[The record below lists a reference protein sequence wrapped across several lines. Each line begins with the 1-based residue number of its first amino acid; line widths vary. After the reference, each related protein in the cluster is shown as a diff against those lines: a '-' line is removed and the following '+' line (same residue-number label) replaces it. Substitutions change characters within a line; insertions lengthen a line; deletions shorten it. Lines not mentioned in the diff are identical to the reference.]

1 MFCSNCGAPLGDQ
14 DKFCKS
20 CGTPVAQAAAP
31 VVQQPAPQPEAVQPA
46 PAPVAAPVA
55 VTAPQPAPVAA
66 PVAQPVPQAVPV
78 AAAPAPVAAPVPQ
91 PAPVYQQPVQSAPAV
106 QPALANAKAG
116 PRRACF
122 VVGLIT
128 CILLIIETFP
138 VVAIGAMMFIIGPF
152 AMMLGASNSEDLLGL
167 GLLICLGGFI
177 LMDVAIVSIVLNGI
191 CTKITAKRPAS
202 KCRAL
207 RMAAA
212 IMVLADAAI
221 VIAPVIG
228 LNQLMSDAWF
238 FYGMFGVTFIM
249 AVVFFVLA
257 LITNSKEK
265 QIAAA

>member
-14 DKFCKS
+14 DKFCKA
-20 CGTPVAQAAAP
+20 CGTPVSVQPAAP
-31 VVQQPAPQPEAVQPA
+31 QPAPAQPVAA

-55 VTAPQPAPVAA
+55 AA
-66 PVAQPVPQAVPV
+66 PIAQPVPAAVPV
-78 AAAPAPVAAPVPQ
+78 AQPVPQ
-91 PAPVYQQPVQSAPAV
+91 PAPVYQQPVTAAPQPA
-106 QPALANAKAG
+106 PALANAKGG

-128 CILLIIETFP
+128 CILLIIETLP
-138 VVAIGAMMFIIGPF
+138 ALAIGCTMLIAGPIGMIF
-152 AMMLGASNSEDLLGL
+152 GASNSEDLLGY

-177 LMDVAIVSIVLNGI
+177 LMDMAIISIVFNGI

-228 LNQLMSDAWF
+228 LNQIMSDAQF
-238 FYGMFGVTFIM
+238 FYGIFAVTFIM
-249 AVVFFVLA
+249 AAVFFVLA

-265 QIAAA
+265 KLAAA

>member
-14 DKFCKS
+14 DKFCKA
-20 CGTPVAQAAAP
+20 CGTPVS
-31 VVQQPAPQPEAVQPA
+31 VQPA
-46 PAPVAAPVA
+46 
-55 VTAPQPAPVAA
+55 APQPAP
-66 PVAQPVPQAVPV
+66 AQPV
-78 AAAPAPVAAPVPQ
+78 AAPAPVAAQPVPAPAVQQPVPQPVAAAPIAQPVPAAVPVAQPAPQ
-91 PAPVYQQPVQSAPAV
+91 PAPVYQQPVTAAP
-106 QPALANAKAG
+106 QPALANAKGG

-128 CILLIIETFP
+128 CILLIIETLP
-138 VVAIGAMMFIIGPF
+138 ALAIGCTMLIAGPIGMIF
-152 AMMLGASNSEDLLGL
+152 GASNSEDLLGY

-177 LMDVAIVSIVLNGI
+177 LMDMAIISIVFNGI

-228 LNQLMSDAWF
+228 LNQIMSDAQF
-238 FYGMFGVTFIM
+238 FYGIFAVTFIM
-249 AVVFFVLA
+249 AAVFFVLA

-265 QIAAA
+265 KLAAA

>member
-14 DKFCKS
+14 DKFCKA
-20 CGTPVAQAAAP
+20 CGTPVS
-31 VVQQPAPQPEAVQPA
+31 VQPA
-46 PAPVAAPVA
+46 
-55 VTAPQPAPVAA
+55 APQPAPAQPVAA
-66 PVAQPVPQAVPV
+66 PAPAVQQPVPQPV
-78 AAAPAPVAAPVPQ
+78 AAAPIAQPVPAAVPVAQPVPQ
-91 PAPVYQQPVQSAPAV
+91 PAPVYQQPVTAAP
-106 QPALANAKAG
+106 QPALANAKGG

-128 CILLIIETFP
+128 CILLIIETLP
-138 VVAIGAMMFIIGPF
+138 ALAIGCTMLIAGPIGMIF
-152 AMMLGASNSEDLLGL
+152 GASNSEDLLGY

-177 LMDVAIVSIVLNGI
+177 LMDMAIISIVFNGI

-228 LNQLMSDAWF
+228 LNQIMSDAQF
-238 FYGMFGVTFIM
+238 FYGIFAVTFIM
-249 AVVFFVLA
+249 AAVFFVLA

-265 QIAAA
+265 KLAAA

>member
-20 CGTPVAQAAAP
+20 CGTPVTQAAAP

-66 PVAQPVPQAVPV
+66 PVAQPVPQ
-78 AAAPAPVAAPVPQ
+78 
-91 PAPVYQQPVQSAPAV
+91 PAPVYQQPVQAVPQAAPVV
-106 QPALANAKAG
+106 QSALANEKGG

-138 VVAIGAMMFIIGPF
+138 VVAIGVMMFIIGPF
-152 AMMLGASNSEDLLGL
+152 AMMLGASNSEDLLGY

-249 AVVFFVLA
+249 AIVFFVLA

-265 QIAAA
+265 KVAAA

>member
-66 PVAQPVPQAVPV
+66 PV
-78 AAAPAPVAAPVPQ
+78 PQ
-91 PAPVYQQPVQSAPAV
+91 PAPVYQQPVQAAPAV

-167 GLLICLGGFI
+167 GLLICLGGVI
-177 LMDVAIVSIVLNGI
+177 LMAVAIVSIVLNGI

-202 KCRAL
+202 KCRYL

>member
-14 DKFCKS
+14 DKFCKV
-20 CGTPVAQAAAP
+20 CGTPVS
-31 VVQQPAPQPEAVQPA
+31 VQPA
-46 PAPVAAPVA
+46 
-55 VTAPQPAPVAA
+55 APQPAP
-66 PVAQPVPQAVPV
+66 AQPV
-78 AAAPAPVAAPVPQ
+78 AAPAPVAAQPAPAPAVQQPVPQ
-91 PAPVYQQPVQSAPAV
+91 PAPVYQQPVTAAPQPA
-106 QPALANAKAG
+106 PALANAKGG

-128 CILLIIETFP
+128 CILLIIETLP
-138 VVAIGAMMFIIGPF
+138 ALAIGCTMLIAGPIGMIF
-152 AMMLGASNSEDLLGL
+152 GASNSEDLLGY

-177 LMDVAIVSIVLNGI
+177 LMDMAIISIVFNGI

-228 LNQLMSDAWF
+228 INQIMSDAQF
-238 FYGMFGVTFIM
+238 FYGIFAVTFIM

-265 QIAAA
+265 KLAAA

>member
-14 DKFCKS
+14 DKFCKA
-20 CGTPVAQAAAP
+20 CGTPVSVQPAAP
-31 VVQQPAPQPEAVQPA
+31 QPAPAKPVAA

-55 VTAPQPAPVAA
+55 AA
-66 PVAQPVPQAVPV
+66 PIAQPVPAAVPV
-78 AAAPAPVAAPVPQ
+78 AQPVPQ
-91 PAPVYQQPVQSAPAV
+91 PAPVYQQPVTAAPQPA
-106 QPALANAKAG
+106 PALANAKGG

-128 CILLIIETFP
+128 CILLIIETLP
-138 VVAIGAMMFIIGPF
+138 ALAIGCTMLIAGPIGMIF
-152 AMMLGASNSEDLLGL
+152 GASNSEDLLGY

-177 LMDVAIVSIVLNGI
+177 LMDMAIISIVFNGI

-228 LNQLMSDAWF
+228 INQIMSDAQF
-238 FYGMFGVTFIM
+238 FYGIFAVTFIM

-265 QIAAA
+265 KLAAA

>member
-14 DKFCKS
+14 DKFCKA
-20 CGTPVAQAAAP
+20 CGTPVSVQPAAP
-31 VVQQPAPQPEAVQPA
+31 QPAPAKPVAA

-55 VTAPQPAPVAA
+55 AA
-66 PVAQPVPQAVPV
+66 PIAQPVPAAVPV
-78 AAAPAPVAAPVPQ
+78 AQPVPQ
-91 PAPVYQQPVQSAPAV
+91 PAPVYQQPVTAAPQPA
-106 QPALANAKAG
+106 PALANAKGG

-128 CILLIIETFP
+128 CILLIIETLP
-138 VVAIGAMMFIIGPF
+138 ALAIGCTMLIAGPIGMIF
-152 AMMLGASNSEDLLGL
+152 GASNSEYLLGY

-177 LMDVAIVSIVLNGI
+177 LMDMAIISIVFNGI

-228 LNQLMSDAWF
+228 INQIMSDAQF
-238 FYGMFGVTFIM
+238 FYGIFAVTFIM

-265 QIAAA
+265 KLAAA

>member
-14 DKFCKS
+14 DKFCKA
-20 CGTPVAQAAAP
+20 CGTPVSVQPAAP
-31 VVQQPAPQPEAVQPA
+31 QPAPAKPVAA

-55 VTAPQPAPVAA
+55 AA
-66 PVAQPVPQAVPV
+66 PIAQPVPAAVPV
-78 AAAPAPVAAPVPQ
+78 AQPVPQ
-91 PAPVYQQPVQSAPAV
+91 PAPVYQQPVTAAPQPA
-106 QPALANAKAG
+106 PALADAKGG

-128 CILLIIETFP
+128 CILLIIETLP
-138 VVAIGAMMFIIGPF
+138 ALAIGC
-152 AMMLGASNSEDLLGL
+152 MMLIAGPIGMIFGASNSEDLLGY

-177 LMDVAIVSIVLNGI
+177 LMDMAIISIVFNGI

-228 LNQLMSDAWF
+228 LNQIMSDAQF
-238 FYGMFGVTFIM
+238 FYGIFAVTFIM
-249 AVVFFVLA
+249 AAVFFVLA

-265 QIAAA
+265 KLAAA

>member
-14 DKFCKS
+14 DKFCKA
-20 CGTPVAQAAAP
+20 CGTPVS
-31 VVQQPAPQPEAVQPA
+31 VQPA
-46 PAPVAAPVA
+46 
-55 VTAPQPAPVAA
+55 APQPAPAQPVAA
-66 PVAQPVPQAVPV
+66 PAPAVQQPVPQPVAAAPIAQPVPAAVPVAQPVPQS
-78 AAAPAPVAAPVPQ
+78 
-91 PAPVYQQPVQSAPAV
+91 APVYQQPVTAAPQPA
-106 QPALANAKAG
+106 PALANAKGG

-128 CILLIIETFP
+128 CILLIIETLP
-138 VVAIGAMMFIIGPF
+138 ALAIGCTMLIAGPIGMIF
-152 AMMLGASNSEDLLGL
+152 GASNSEDLLGY

-177 LMDVAIVSIVLNGI
+177 LMDMAIISIVFNGI

-228 LNQLMSDAWF
+228 LNQIMSDAQF
-238 FYGMFGVTFIM
+238 FYGIFAVTFIM
-249 AVVFFVLA
+249 AAVFFVLA

-265 QIAAA
+265 KLAAA

>member
-14 DKFCKS
+14 DKFCKV
-20 CGTPVAQAAAP
+20 CGTPVSVQPAAP
-31 VVQQPAPQPEAVQPA
+31 QPAPAKPVAA

-55 VTAPQPAPVAA
+55 AAPIAQPVPAAA
-66 PVAQPVPQAVPV
+66 PVAQ
-78 AAAPAPVAAPVPQ
+78 PVPQ
-91 PAPVYQQPVQSAPAV
+91 PAPVYQQPVTAAPQPA
-106 QPALANAKAG
+106 PALANAKGG

-128 CILLIIETFP
+128 CILLIIETLP
-138 VVAIGAMMFIIGPF
+138 ALAIGCTMLIAGPIGMIF
-152 AMMLGASNSEDLLGL
+152 GASNSEDLLGY

-177 LMDVAIVSIVLNGI
+177 LMDMAIISIVFNGI

-228 LNQLMSDAWF
+228 INQIMSDAQF
-238 FYGMFGVTFIM
+238 FYGIFAVTFIM

-265 QIAAA
+265 KLAAA

>member
-14 DKFCKS
+14 DKFCKA
-20 CGTPVAQAAAP
+20 CGTPVS
-31 VVQQPAPQPEAVQPA
+31 VQPA
-46 PAPVAAPVA
+46 
-55 VTAPQPAPVAA
+55 APQPAPAQPVAA
-66 PVAQPVPQAVPV
+66 PAPAVQQPVPQPV
-78 AAAPAPVAAPVPQ
+78 AAAPIAQPVPAAVPVAQPVPQ
-91 PAPVYQQPVQSAPAV
+91 PAPVYQQPVTAAP
-106 QPALANAKAG
+106 QPALANAKGG

-128 CILLIIETFP
+128 CILLIIETLP
-138 VVAIGAMMFIIGPF
+138 ALAIGCTMLIAGPIGMIF
-152 AMMLGASNSEDLLGL
+152 GASNSEDLLGY

-177 LMDVAIVSIVLNGI
+177 LMDMAIISIVFNGI

-228 LNQLMSDAWF
+228 LNHIMSDAQF
-238 FYGMFGVTFIM
+238 FYGIFAVTFIM
-249 AVVFFVLA
+249 AAVFFVLA

-265 QIAAA
+265 KLAAA

>member
-14 DKFCKS
+14 DKFCKA
-20 CGTPVAQAAAP
+20 CGTPVSVQPAAP
-31 VVQQPAPQPEAVQPA
+31 QPA
-46 PAPVAAPVA
+46 PAQPVAAPAPA
-55 VTAPQPAPVAA
+55 VQQPVPQPVAA
-66 PVAQPVPQAVPV
+66 PVAQ
-78 AAAPAPVAAPVPQ
+78 PVPQ
-91 PAPVYQQPVQSAPAV
+91 PAPVYQQPVTAAP
-106 QPALANAKAG
+106 QPALANAKGG

-128 CILLIIETFP
+128 CILLIIETLP
-138 VVAIGAMMFIIGPF
+138 ALAIGCTMLIAGPIGMIF
-152 AMMLGASNSEDLLGL
+152 GASNSEDLLGY

-177 LMDVAIVSIVLNGI
+177 LMDMAIISIVFNGI

-228 LNQLMSDAWF
+228 LNQIMSDAQF
-238 FYGMFGVTFIM
+238 FYGIFAVTFIM
-249 AVVFFVLA
+249 AAVFFVLA

-265 QIAAA
+265 KLAAA

>member
-14 DKFCKS
+14 DKFCKA
-20 CGTPVAQAAAP
+20 CGTPVSVQPAAP
-31 VVQQPAPQPEAVQPA
+31 QPAPAKPVAA

-55 VTAPQPAPVAA
+55 AA
-66 PVAQPVPQAVPV
+66 PIAQPVPAAVPV
-78 AAAPAPVAAPVPQ
+78 AQPVPQ
-91 PAPVYQQPVQSAPAV
+91 PAPVYQQPVTAAPQPA
-106 QPALANAKAG
+106 PALANAKGG

-128 CILLIIETFP
+128 CILLIIETLP
-138 VVAIGAMMFIIGPF
+138 ALAIGCTMLIAGPIGMIF
-152 AMMLGASNSEDLLGL
+152 GASNSEDLLGY

-177 LMDVAIVSIVLNGI
+177 LMDMAIISIVFNGI

-228 LNQLMSDAWF
+228 INQIMSDAQF
-238 FYGMFGVTFIM
+238 FYGIFAVTFIM
-249 AVVFFVLA
+249 AAVFFVLA

-265 QIAAA
+265 KLAAA

>member
-14 DKFCKS
+14 DKFCKA
-20 CGTPVAQAAAP
+20 CGTPVSVQPAAP
-31 VVQQPAPQPEAVQPA
+31 QPA
-46 PAPVAAPVA
+46 PAQPVAAPAPA
-55 VTAPQPAPVAA
+55 VQQPVSQPVAA
-66 PVAQPVPQAVPV
+66 PVAQ
-78 AAAPAPVAAPVPQ
+78 PVPQ
-91 PAPVYQQPVQSAPAV
+91 PAPVYQQPVQAVPQTAPVV
-106 QPALANAKAG
+106 QPALANEKGG

-152 AMMLGASNSEDLLGL
+152 AMMLGASNSEDLLGY

-228 LNQLMSDAWF
+228 LNQIMSDAQF
-238 FYGMFGVTFIM
+238 FYGIFAVTFIM

-265 QIAAA
+265 KLAAA

>member
-14 DKFCKS
+14 DKFCKA
-20 CGTPVAQAAAP
+20 CGTPVSVQPAAP
-31 VVQQPAPQPEAVQPA
+31 QPAPAKPVAA

-55 VTAPQPAPVAA
+55 AA
-66 PVAQPVPQAVPV
+66 PIAQPVPAAVPV
-78 AAAPAPVAAPVPQ
+78 AQPVPQ
-91 PAPVYQQPVQSAPAV
+91 PAPVYQQPVTAAPQPA
-106 QPALANAKAG
+106 PALANAKGG

-128 CILLIIETFP
+128 CILLIIETLP
-138 VVAIGAMMFIIGPF
+138 ALAIGCTMLIAGPIGMIF
-152 AMMLGASNSEDLLGL
+152 GASNSEDLLGY

-177 LMDVAIVSIVLNGI
+177 LMDMAIISIVFNGI

-228 LNQLMSDAWF
+228 LNQIMSDAQF
-238 FYGMFGVTFIM
+238 FYGIFAVTFIM
-249 AVVFFVLA
+249 AAVFFVLA

-265 QIAAA
+265 KLAAA

>member
-14 DKFCKS
+14 DKFCKA
-20 CGTPVAQAAAP
+20 CGTPVS
-31 VVQQPAPQPEAVQPA
+31 VQPA
-46 PAPVAAPVA
+46 
-55 VTAPQPAPVAA
+55 APQPAPAQPVAA
-66 PVAQPVPQAVPV
+66 PAPAVQQPVPQPV
-78 AAAPAPVAAPVPQ
+78 AAAPIAQPVSAAVPVAQPLPQ
-91 PAPVYQQPVQSAPAV
+91 PA
-106 QPALANAKAG
+106 PALANAKGG

-128 CILLIIETFP
+128 CILLIIETLP
-138 VVAIGAMMFIIGPF
+138 ALAIGCTMLIAGPIGMIF
-152 AMMLGASNSEDLLGL
+152 GASNSEDLLGY

-177 LMDVAIVSIVLNGI
+177 LMDMAIISIVFNGI

-228 LNQLMSDAWF
+228 LNQIMSDAQF
-238 FYGMFGVTFIM
+238 FYGIFAVTFIM
-249 AVVFFVLA
+249 AAVFFVLA

-265 QIAAA
+265 KLAAA